1 MNVTTLRVFL
11 EGGFSFS
18 IAASPAQI
26 THLGF
31 RWSERLGVLCPAI
44 PVISANIK

>member
-1 MNVTTLRVFL
+1 MYATTLRVPL
-11 EGGFSFS
+11 EGGFSLS

-26 THLGF
+26 TPLGF

-44 PVISANIK
+44 PVISDNIK